1 MSAVA
6 SYSFVNF
13 LQVTEHYRSGP
24 DPRHVRQLVDEALKL
39 LPGLRVVSFHGDSC
53 VTLNTPTKKAPF
65 IDTAMPG
72 LIELK
77 KNKEN
82 EMELRLRV

>member
-1 MSAVA
+1 MVA
-6 SYSFVNF
+6 SYYFF
-13 LQVTEHYRSGP
+13 QVTEHYRSGP

-39 LPGLRVVSFHGDSC
+39 LPGLRVISFHGDSC

-72 LIELK
+72 LIKLK
-77 KNKEN
+77 KIKEN
-82 EMELRLRV
+82 EMELSLRVL